1 MNATYYFYRLD
12 DGILWP
18 GTMELPDQ
26 GSVEANTPPGYTAI
40 TIPGGADWRTQ
51 RWDRDSLELVP
62 YEPPERPLEA
72 VEEDARQRRA
82 TLLAASDWVTLRAL
96 DTGEPVPLAWRQYR
110 QFLRDA
116 PQQSG
121 WPRDVEWPEVPID
134 T

>member
-1 MNATYYFYRLD
+1 MKYRFFNLET
-12 DGILWP
+12 GLVLP
-18 GTMELPDQ
+18 GFMELPDLQ
-26 GSVEANTPPGYTAI
+26 AVADNTPEGYCVTLLDVDPA
-40 TIPGGADWRTQ
+40 TQ
-51 RWDRDSLELVP
+51 RIDPQTRQAVP
-62 YEPPERPLEA
+62 YEPPERPIEL
-72 VEEDARQRRA
+72 VEEEARWRRDA
-82 TLLAASDWVTLRAL
+82 LLAASDWITLRAL